1 MRFTR
6 LLKLRNRMTKYKE
19 RTVIDD
25 YKKETYISHY
35 CKFHQLKTVWLDL
48 PHGKEICRPL

>member
-35 CKFHQLKTVWLDL
+35 CKFHQLKIVWLDL
-48 PHGKEICRPL
+48 PHVKEICRPF